1 MPLLESA
8 IIGGATALGSGINAW
23 QTGRMNKKSR
33 AFATQMYE
41 RQKYDNLGFWN
52 MQNEYNSPAA
62 QMQRFKDA
70 GLNPNLIYG
79 QQNTAGPLTS
89 PDVQKPQFETPRYGD
104 AVSGGALA
112 TIDAMYN
119 LEMKQAQTD
128 NMKLQSDVIRQEAA
142 LKAGQVLDVGA
153 SYKRKMFDLD
163 FESELRSTSVDARK
177 EALRQM
183 KVNIDL
189 SLRKDIREA
198 IMQSSNLQEAAER
211 MKNLAG
217 QRQQML
223 LQNANTVEEK
233 KRIMADTARIKQ
245 QISLMSKEGFI
256 KDLDVK
262 LARENVRPGD
272 PIWYRSL
279 SQGFNAVW
287 DFLFSE

>member
-1 MPLLESA
+1 MPILESA
-8 IIGGATALGSGINAW
+8 ILGGASLVGGGIDAFM
-23 QTGRMNKKSR
+23 TGKMNKKSR

-41 RQKYDNLGFWN
+41 RQKHDNLAFWG

-62 QMQRFKDA
+62 QMQRFTDA
-70 GLNPNLIYG
+70 GLNPALIYG

-89 PDVQKPQFETPRYGD
+89 PDVQKPEFNVPRYGE
-104 AVSGGALA
+104 ALAGGALA

-183 KVNIDL
+183 KVKIDL
-189 SLRKDIREA
+189 SLRKDVREA
-198 IMQSSNLQEAAER
+198 ILQSSNLREASER
-211 MKNLAG
+211 IQNLAG

-233 KRIMADTARIKQ
+233 KRIIADTRRIRE
-245 QISLMSKEGFI
+245 QISLMTKEGVI
-256 KDLDVK
+256 KQLDAN
-262 LARENVRPGD
+262 LARENIRPGD
-272 PIWYRSL
+272 PIWYRAL
-279 SQGFNAVW
+279 SQGFNTVW
-287 DFLFSE
+287 NFLFEE